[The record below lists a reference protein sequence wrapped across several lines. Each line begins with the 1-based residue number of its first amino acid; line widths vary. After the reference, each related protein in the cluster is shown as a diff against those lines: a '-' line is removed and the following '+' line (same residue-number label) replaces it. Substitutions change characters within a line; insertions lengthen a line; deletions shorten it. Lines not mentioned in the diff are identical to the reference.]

1 LLEHGSYRERR
12 DPMLTS
18 HRKAEQGTIMDE
30 GTIKTKTD
38 RGFGFIKTSSGQDLF
53 FHMSAVE
60 GSTFDE
66 LEEGQRVSYQTA
78 QTPKGPRAEVV
89 RPL

>member
-1 LLEHGSYRERR
+1 
-12 DPMLTS
+12 
-18 HRKAEQGTIMDE
+18 
-30 GTIKTKTD
+30 
-38 RGFGFIKTSSGQDLF
+38 
-53 FHMSAVE
+53 MSAVE